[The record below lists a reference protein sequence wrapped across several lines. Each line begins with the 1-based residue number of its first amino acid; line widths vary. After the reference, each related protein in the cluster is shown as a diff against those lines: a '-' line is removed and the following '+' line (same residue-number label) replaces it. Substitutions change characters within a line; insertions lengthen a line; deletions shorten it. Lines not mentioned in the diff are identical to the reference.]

1 MKRKILILMALVVAI
16 VCMLAISV
24 SAAEPNNEGK
34 TVTLADGTVCALYDT
49 DGNPLIWY
57 IASTDADT
65 GAKTYAYIAA
75 NDSAVDY
82 YNGWNGGDQLN
93 SIKITVDETTYEKG
107 TFVVLNLYGA
117 KITSGQR
124 IGNEITYFSQ
134 TFTSATN
141 LEYAF
146 LPLGTTALSK
156 EDFKSCSN
164 LQFVNIEE
172 LTELTRIGS
181 QSFNGCPKL
190 FAGKKVDL
198 SNTKL
203 VSTDTNALATVAAT
217 EYIFPATFTT
227 IGQETFKENKYVT
240 KITFLGE
247 VTTVANGA
255 YATFKYCENLET
267 VTGTAKAFESGNLT
281 SINKE
286 AFRGCKKLKQFDG
299 IIENGILTIPE
310 GVATVAEFAFTE
322 CDLIT
327 YIDFPST
334 LTKINQQG
342 FSYMSNVKLMDFGK
356 VTGVLTLG
364 NCGHFRD
371 MDSLVAVCLPE
382 GMVEI
387 NNRAFASCD
396 NLTAV
401 YMPNSVQ
408 RLSSNGSGQGSF
420 CESKKMYFV
429 QDRFTVDQCLVNGE
443 VDLSKLV
450 LPEKPTIYYMPTSLQ
465 TFTGH
470 IYSNDTW
477 SNATIFQNCTAIND
491 VLVFPESFTKMVTM
505 KVFNSMG
512 TESSPKTIIFT
523 GDMEQMVL
531 PHQSKYI
538 SYVFANA
545 NDKSFEDLGF
555 VRTTGNSNE
564 KGSYA
569 YFCSTGK
576 KYDLAVSG
584 RQGSGQ
590 DPTTEENIT
599 KIAETITALKETE
612 TNGTLHTYDKNN
624 SNITPAT
631 CIKNAYG
638 TLKCFCGYEM
648 GTQEIAN
655 TATGIHIYDDDHDCT
670 TSDKCTADPDCTE
683 VTAILSHELY
693 ETLVYES
700 FLAGGKYNYGCSND
714 GCTVI
719 DIVDEDAKA
728 IFSAGADKGYS
739 TNGDGIAFGG
749 YTINIDALN
758 EYNRVNENNKLNFGI
773 IIVNP
778 NYVGDTFMKDGMANA
793 EKGFLQVDMSDAEYS
808 NIQIMVN
815 GFAGNAKDLSL
826 VFTLY
831 AYTDANDVEFIQSED
846 TLSASAKVTKT
857 DATLYTVTL
866 DSVKAQAGTAI
877 PELPEYVVPSKEQE

>member
-57 IASTDADT
+57 ITSTDADT

-75 NDSAVDY
+75 NDSAVEY

-93 SIKITVDETTYEKG
+93 YIKITVADTTYEKG

-124 IGNEITYFSQ
+124 IGNEITYFSK
-134 TFTSATN
+134 TFTDAQN

-146 LPLGTTALSK
+146 LPLGTTGLGS
-156 EDFKSCSN
+156 EDFKNCPN

-217 EYIFPATFTT
+217 EYIFPTTFTT

-247 VTTVANGA
+247 VTTIVNGA

-281 SINKE
+281 SIGND

-299 IIENGILTIPE
+299 FIENGILTIPASVTSI
-310 GVATVAEFAFTE
+310 GQYAFE
-322 CDLIT
+322 NCDLIKAIKSEASSLKI
-327 YIDFPST
+327 YQQSFHSLDNLEFISFPRSSKLELPSCEVFSNNANLKAVAFPDDCT
-334 LTKINQQG
+334 LIPDRG
-342 FSYMSNVKLMDFGK
+342 FK
-356 VTGVLTLG
+356 
-364 NCGHFRD
+364 NCT
-371 MDSLVAVCLPE
+371 A
-382 GMVEI
+382 
-387 NNRAFASCD
+387 
-396 NLTAV
+396 LTAV
-401 YMPNSVQ
+401 YLPANLYELKTNGGAQGPFANDPN
-408 RLSSNGSGQGSF
+408 L
-420 CESKKMYFV
+420 YFV
-429 QDRFTVDQCLVNGE
+429 QDWFDVLDENGE
-443 VDLSKLV
+443 FLFDEFVQPERPDVYYFPDTLTV
-450 LPEKPTIYYMPTSLQ
+450 LYEK
-465 TFTGH
+465 TFGTGFH
-470 IYSNDTW
+470 GNY
-477 SNATIFQNCTAIND
+477 AINP
-491 VLVFPESFTKMVTM
+491 VLVFGTNVTRCIVPDGLLYECGNQGEL
-505 KVFNSMG
+505 KTAVFL
-512 TESSPKTIIFT
+512 
-523 GDMEQMVL
+523 GDMTQLNFSCRDNRV
-531 PHQSKYI
+531 KNTRYI
-538 SYVFANA
+538 FANA
-545 NDKSFEDLGF
+545 NDKSIADVNIIDNSDRSFSKA
-555 VRTTGNSNE
+555 GNEYFYFCNGGIKYQLQSYREAYNAVN
-564 KGSYA
+564 GSYVNGGTYTA
-569 YFCSTGK
+569 ELLPSITMTTA
-576 KYDLAVSG
+576 DHVVS
-584 RQGSGQ
+584 
-590 DPTTEENIT
+590 PKLTKTTFE
-599 KIAETITALKETE
+599 
-612 TNGTLHTYDKNN
+612 
-624 SNITPAT
+624 AT
-631 CIKNAYG
+631 CIKNAIETQY
-638 TLKCFCGYEM
+638 CFCSVKVYE
-648 GTQEIAN
+648 GEVAN

-683 VTAILSHELY
+683 VTVILSHELY

-700 FLAGGKYNYGCSND
+700 FLVGGKYNYGCSND
-714 GCTVI
+714 GCTAI
-719 DIVDEDAKA
+719 DIVDEAAKA

-758 EYNRVNENNKLNFGI
+758 EYNRVNENSKLNFGI

-778 NYVGDTFMKDGMANA
+778 NYVGDTFMKDGKANA

-815 GFAGNAKDLSL
+815 GFTGNAANLSL

-831 AYTDANDVEFIQSED
+831 AYTDVNDVEFIQSED